1 LRLKSVFMDGLH
13 GARILAAVRR
23 HLPKRLAALLAVVL
37 LVVAGMP
44 DLGHPAVAAAAP
56 LRYLGGPAGTL
67 DPAFIGDAA
76 DVQLLLQLYAGLT
89 RLDEKGDPYPSLASG
104 WSVSSD
110 RMTYT
115 FQLRAGLQFSDGSPL
130 DAADVRRSW
139 LRLLDPATHAT
150 APDVLTVIRGA
161 AERLAGGPEAGVGI
175 AAPDAQHLVVTLRHP
190 ASYFPSIAA
199 TPTTFVVPRTAS
211 ASRDWQQPSGFV
223 GSGPYIADRR
233 DGKDLLLRANPRYVA
248 GPPPIS
254 QVRWVAAVDGDPV
267 AAFGKGQLDLVNI
280 SSADAG
286 WIAYDR
292 QLGTHLHQAAALNVQ
307 YFGFDTAVAPFNDA
321 RVRRAFALAL
331 DRPRLVELAAG
342 SAQQA
347 ASSLVP
353 PALQPPGF
361 PHDLAANGAEARR
374 LLDEAGYADRSKL
387 GTIVVN
393 GTGLD
398 AAPAVATWGQ
408 VLGVKMTIETMSFDD
423 YLRDVERDAPAI
435 FTINWIADY
444 ASPHALYSLLLAP
457 DAASNYGRWRDAS
470 FVQLLDAAAGAD
482 GAAAQAAAYRAVE
495 RRVVDQAPVIPW
507 SYDTG
512 WWLSADRLRGLGN
525 LTIGL
530 LDFGRVSWDS

>member
-1 LRLKSVFMDGLH
+1 MDGLH

-23 HLPKRLAALLAVVL
+23 HFPKRLAALLAVVL
-37 LVVAGMP
+37 LVLAGVP
-44 DLGHPAVAAAAP
+44 DLDRQAAAAGAP

-67 DPAFIGDAA
+67 DPAFIGDAS

-89 RLDEKGDPYPSLASG
+89 RLDEKGEPYPSLAAS
-104 WSVSSD
+104 WQVSTD

-115 FQLRAGLQFSDGSPL
+115 FELRSGLHFSDGSQL
-130 DAADVRRSW
+130 DASDVRRSW

-150 APDVLTVIRGA
+150 APDVLTVIKGA
-161 AERLAGGPEAGVGI
+161 AERLAGGPEAAVGI
-175 AAPDAQHLVVTLRHP
+175 EAPDAQHVVIRLRHP
-190 ASYFPSIAA
+190 AAYFPSITA
-199 TPTTFVVPRTAS
+199 TPTTFVVPRNAT
-211 ASRDWQQPSGFV
+211 ASRDWQHPTAFV
-223 GSGPYIADRR
+223 GSGPYVVDRS
-233 DGKDLLLRANPRYVA
+233 DGRDLLLRANGQYVA
-248 GPPPIS
+248 GPPPIA

-267 AAFGKGQLDLVNI
+267 EAFSKDQLDLVDI

-292 QLGTHLHQAAALNVQ
+292 QLGKHLHQAAALNVA
-307 YFGFDTAVAPFNDA
+307 YFGFDTTVPPFNDV

-347 ASSLVP
+347 ATSIVP
-353 PALQPPGF
+353 PALQPKGLS
-361 PHDLAANGAEARR
+361 HDLAANVAEARR
-374 LLDEAGYADRSKL
+374 LLDEAGYADRSRL

-398 AAPAVATWGQ
+398 AAPAVASWEHE
-408 VLGVKMTIETMSFDD
+408 LGVKMATETMSFDD
-423 YLRDVERDAPAI
+423 YLSDVERDAPAI

-457 DAASNYGRWRDAS
+457 DAVSNYGRWNDPQ
-470 FVQLLDAAAGAD
+470 FVRLLDAAADAD
-482 GAAAQAAAYRAVE
+482 GASAQADAYRAVDQ
-495 RRVVDQAPVIPW
+495 RVDAQAPVIPW

-512 WWLSADRLRGLGN
+512 WWLSSDRLRGLGN

>member
-1 LRLKSVFMDGLH
+1 MDVLH

-23 HLPKRLAALLAVVL
+23 HFPKRLAALLAVVL
-37 LVVAGMP
+37 LVVAGIP
-44 DLGHPAVAAAAP
+44 DLERHAAGAEAP

-67 DPAFIGDAA
+67 DPVFIADAS

-89 RLDEKGDPYPSLASG
+89 RLDEKGEPYPSLAAS
-104 WSVSSD
+104 WQVSTD

-115 FQLRAGLQFSDGSPL
+115 FDLRSGLRFSDGSRL

-139 LRLLDPATHAT
+139 LRLLDPATHAS
-150 APDVLTVIRGA
+150 APDVLTVIKGA
-161 AERLAGGPEAGVGI
+161 AERLAGGPEAAVGI
-175 AAPDAQHLVVTLRHP
+175 EAPDPQRLVVRLRHP
-190 ASYFPSIAA
+190 AAYFPSITA
-199 TPTTFVVPRTAS
+199 TPTTFVVPRNATP
-211 ASRDWQQPSGFV
+211 SRDWQQPTGFI
-223 GSGPYIADRR
+223 GSGPYVVERS
-233 DGKDLLLRANPRYVA
+233 DGNDLLLRANAQYVA
-248 GPPPIS
+248 GPPPIA
-254 QVRWVAAVDGDPV
+254 QVRWIAAVDGDPV
-267 AAFGKGQLDLVNI
+267 EAFSRDQLDLVNI

-307 YFGFDTAVAPFNDA
+307 YFGFDTRVPPFNDV

-347 ASSLVP
+347 ASSIVP
-353 PALQPPGF
+353 PALQPEGF
-361 PHDLAANGAEARR
+361 PHDRAGNVPEARR

-398 AAPAVATWGQ
+398 AAPAVATWEHQ
-408 VLGVKMTIETMSFDD
+408 LGVKMAVETMRFGD
-423 YLRDVERDAPAI
+423 YLSDVERDAPAI
-435 FTINWIADY
+435 FTINWVADY

-457 DAASNYGRWRDAS
+457 DAASNYGRWSDPQ
-470 FVQLLDAAAGAD
+470 FVQLLDAAADAD
-482 GAAAQAAAYRAVE
+482 GANAQAGAYRAVDQ
-495 RRVVDQAPVIPW
+495 RVDDQAPVIPW

-512 WWLSADRLRGLGN
+512 WWLSAGRLRGLGN